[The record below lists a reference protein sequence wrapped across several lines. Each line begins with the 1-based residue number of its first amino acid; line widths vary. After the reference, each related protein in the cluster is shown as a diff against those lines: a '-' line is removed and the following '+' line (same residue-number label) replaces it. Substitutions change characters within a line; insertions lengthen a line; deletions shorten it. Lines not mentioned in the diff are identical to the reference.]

1 MDAALLW
8 LVIAAV
14 VFGIAAFA
22 PLAGGEGH
30 GGLRIGLVPLG
41 LMCLAIAEIVT
52 RS

>member
-1 MDAALLW
+1 MDTAVIW

-30 GGLRIGLVPLG
+30 GLRIGLVPLG
-41 LMCLAIAEIVT
+41 LMCMAIAEIT
-52 RS
+52 LRS

>member
-1 MDAALLW
+1 VDTALIW

-22 PLAGGEGH
+22 PLATGERT
-30 GGLRIGLVPLG
+30 GLRVGLVPLG
-41 LMCLAIAEIVT
+41 LMCMAIAEIVL